1 LRGPDRPTTQG
12 ALGWRRVALASA
24 TVSRESPTP
33 KQACCVVRHWLV
45 MLDTLSTLVVPKARM
60 DEAEVV
66 SAKVLKIMGS
76 QVEKKN

>member
-1 LRGPDRPTTQG
+1 
-12 ALGWRRVALASA
+12 
-24 TVSRESPTP
+24 
-33 KQACCVVRHWLV
+33 